1 MQINL
6 TVNPSKSMCNSGLHS
21 SVTASKCE
29 FVTESRCEPAMNKC
43 EPVSH
48 IKLLSADEEKGIGES
63 DINQPT
69 AVECE

>member
-1 MQINL
+1 
-6 TVNPSKSMCNSGLHS
+6 
-21 SVTASKCE
+21 
-29 FVTESRCEPAMNKC
+29 MNKC

>member
-1 MQINL
+1 
-6 TVNPSKSMCNSGLHS
+6 
-21 SVTASKCE
+21 
-29 FVTESRCEPAMNKC
+29 MNKC

-69 AVECE
+69 AVECEWQWNVMHDSE